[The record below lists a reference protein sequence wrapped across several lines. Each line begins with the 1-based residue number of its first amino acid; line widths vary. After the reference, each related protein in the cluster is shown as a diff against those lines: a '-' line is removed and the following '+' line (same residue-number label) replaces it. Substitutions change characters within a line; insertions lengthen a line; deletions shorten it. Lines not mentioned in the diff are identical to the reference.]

1 MANLSDFAIIC
12 DHRAEKFGIV
22 NNNSHLLSF
31 TDESESTLSD
41 NLTFNL
47 AVKMTKFI
55 LETSYPSETNHP
67 SQTDNSSQYKF
78 STKTNYGAKFV
89 SG

>member
-12 DHRAEKFGIV
+12 AHRAEKFGIV

-41 NLTFNL
+41 NLDIEFGGENGRIY
-47 AVKMTKFI
+47 TKDE
-55 LETSYPSETNHP
+55 LSVRDES
-67 SQTDNSSQYKF
+67 
-78 STKTNYGAKFV
+78 FV
-89 SG
+89 SDG

>member
-12 DHRAEKFGIV
+12 AHRAEKFGIV

-41 NLTFNL
+41 NLDIEFGGENCRIYTRDELSVRDESF
-47 AVKMTKFI
+47 A
-55 LETSYPSETNHP
+55 
-67 SQTDNSSQYKF
+67 
-78 STKTNYGAKFV
+78 
-89 SG
+89 SGG

>member
-41 NLTFNL
+41 NLDIQFGGENDQIYTRDKL
-47 AVKMTKFI
+47 SVRD
-55 LETSYPSETNHP
+55 E
-67 SQTDNSSQYKF
+67 SS
-78 STKTNYGAKFV
+78 V
-89 SG
+89 SDG

>member
-12 DHRAEKFGIV
+12 AHCAEKFGIV

-41 NLTFNL
+41 NLDIEFGGENGRIYTRDEL
-47 AVKMTKFI
+47 SVRD
-55 LETSYPSETNHP
+55 ES
-67 SQTDNSSQYKF
+67 
-78 STKTNYGAKFV
+78 FV
-89 SG
+89 SDG

>member
-41 NLTFNL
+41 NLDIEFGGENGRIYSRDEL
-47 AVKMTKFI
+47 SVWD
-55 LETSYPSETNHP
+55 EW
-67 SQTDNSSQYKF
+67 
-78 STKTNYGAKFV
+78 FV
-89 SG
+89 SDG